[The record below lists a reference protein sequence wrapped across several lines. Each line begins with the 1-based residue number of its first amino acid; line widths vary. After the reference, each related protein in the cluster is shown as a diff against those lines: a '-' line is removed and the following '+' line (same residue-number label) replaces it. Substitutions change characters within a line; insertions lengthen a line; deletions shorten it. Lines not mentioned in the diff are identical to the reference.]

1 MIITRLEQILGDL
14 SPSEKKV
21 AQFILDN
28 PKETIKLSVQEI
40 AEASMS
46 SSAAVVRLCKHIDVK
61 GFTELKNMLFD
72 SLSGSD
78 NLSKPY
84 YVPDFDKEADGKA
97 IINKLVS
104 SVCQNA
110 QMLTAILSNKDVEKA
125 AKLILSAKKILFVG
139 IGASRLVALDF
150 QQKLMRIGIVSSAPD
165 DYDLMLLSSSG
176 LGEDDVVVSISY
188 SGETPI
194 VKKAT
199 KTAKNNGAKV
209 IAITRYGSTTLSH
222 MADCLLNVPA
232 SESTY
237 RQGATISRISQL
249 MVVDVLYSTMIVLQD
264 NSRELISKSF
274 EMVKAEHDSEI

>member
-21 AQFILDN
+21 AQYILDN

-84 YVPDFDKEADGKA
+84 YVPDFDKDADGKA

-125 AKLILSAKKILFVG
+125 AKLILSAKKILFIG

>member
-21 AQFILDN
+21 AQYILDN

-125 AKLILSAKKILFVG
+125 AKLILSAKKILFIG

-150 QQKLMRIGIVSSAPD
+150 QQKVMRIGIVSSAPD

-176 LGEDDVVVSISY
+176 LAEDDVVVSISY

>member
-21 AQFILDN
+21 AQYILDN

-125 AKLILSAKKILFVG
+125 AKLILSSKKILFIG

>member
-21 AQFILDN
+21 AQYILDN

-125 AKLILSAKKILFVG
+125 AKLILSAKKILFIG

-199 KTAKNNGAKV
+199 K
-209 IAITRYGSTTLSH
+209 TTLSH

>member
-21 AQFILDN
+21 AQYILDN

-125 AKLILSAKKILFVG
+125 AKLILSAKKILFIG

-209 IAITRYGSTTLSH
+209 IAITRCGSTTLSH

>member
-21 AQFILDN
+21 AQYILDN

-84 YVPDFDKEADGKA
+84 YVPDFDKEADGEA

-125 AKLILSAKKILFVG
+125 AKLILSAKKILFIG

>member
-21 AQFILDN
+21 AQYILDN

-125 AKLILSAKKILFVG
+125 AKLILSAKKILFIG

>member
-21 AQFILDN
+21 AQYILDN
-28 PKETIKLSVQEI
+28 PKETIKLNVQEI

-125 AKLILSAKKILFVG
+125 AKLILSAKKMYINIQLHKNKDFFSNSGPFFRFCKTKKTGFPGFRARCAAFAVAG
-139 IGASRLVALDF
+139 NRKRLRRPSNPLSGRTRAFALANSKKTSFAQAKVAACVHAKIPCPRFLIKIDILDF
-150 QQKLMRIGIVSSAPD
+150 F
-165 DYDLMLLSSSG
+165 
-176 LGEDDVVVSISY
+176 
-188 SGETPI
+188 
-194 VKKAT
+194 
-199 KTAKNNGAKV
+199 AKNN
-209 IAITRYGSTTLSH
+209 
-222 MADCLLNVPA
+222 
-232 SESTY
+232 
-237 RQGATISRISQL
+237 
-249 MVVDVLYSTMIVLQD
+249 
-264 NSRELISKSF
+264 SKIF
-274 EMVKAEHDSEI
+274 

>member
-21 AQFILDN
+21 AQYILDN

-125 AKLILSAKKILFVG
+125 AKLILSAKKILFIG

-176 LGEDDVVVSISY
+176 LGEDD
-188 SGETPI
+188 E
-194 VKKAT
+194 
-199 KTAKNNGAKV
+199 
-209 IAITRYGSTTLSH
+209 TLSH
-222 MADCLLNVPA
+222 PA
-232 SESTY
+232 
-237 RQGATISRISQL
+237 IKIKF
-249 MVVDVLYSTMIVLQD
+249 
-264 NSRELISKSF
+264 N
-274 EMVKAEHDSEI
+274 HP

>member
-21 AQFILDN
+21 AQYILNN
-28 PKETIKLSVQEI
+28 PKDTIKLSVQEI
-40 AEASMS
+40 AEASGS

-72 SLSGSD
+72 SLSGCD
-78 NLSKPY
+78 NSTKPY
-84 YVPDFDKEADGKA
+84 YVPDFDKEADGEA
-97 IINKLVS
+97 IVSKLVS

-150 QQKLMRIGIVSSAPD
+150 QQKLMRIGIFSSSPD

-176 LGEDDVVVSISY
+176 LGKDDVVVSISY

-199 KTAKNNGAKV
+199 KTAKSNGAKV

-232 SESTY
+232 SESTF

-274 EMVKAEHDSEI
+274 EMVRAEHNSEI

>member
-21 AQFILDN
+21 AQYILDN

-125 AKLILSAKKILFVG
+125 AKLILSTKKILFIG

-249 MVVDVLYSTMIVLQD
+249 MVADVLYSTMIVLQD
-264 NSRELISKSF
+264 HSRELISKSF

>member
-21 AQFILDN
+21 AQYILDN

-125 AKLILSAKKILFVG
+125 AKLILSAKKILFIG

-209 IAITRYGSTTLSH
+209 TAITRYGSTTLSH

>member
-21 AQFILDN
+21 AQYILDN

-125 AKLILSAKKILFVG
+125 AKLILSAKKILFIG

-199 KTAKNNGAKV
+199 KTAKNNGAKM

>member
-21 AQFILDN
+21 AQYILDN

-61 GFTELKNMLFD
+61 GFTELKNMLFV

-125 AKLILSAKKILFVG
+125 AKLILSAKKILFIG

-199 KTAKNNGAKV
+199 KTAKSNGARV
-209 IAITRYGSTTLSH
+209 IAITRYGSTSLSH

-232 SESTY
+232 SESTF

-249 MVVDVLYSTMIVLQD
+249 MVVDALYSTMLVLQD

-274 EMVKAEHDSEI
+274 EMVMAEHDSEI

>member
-21 AQFILDN
+21 AQYILDN

-125 AKLILSAKKILFVG
+125 AKLILSAKKILFIG

-188 SGETPI
+188 SGETPV